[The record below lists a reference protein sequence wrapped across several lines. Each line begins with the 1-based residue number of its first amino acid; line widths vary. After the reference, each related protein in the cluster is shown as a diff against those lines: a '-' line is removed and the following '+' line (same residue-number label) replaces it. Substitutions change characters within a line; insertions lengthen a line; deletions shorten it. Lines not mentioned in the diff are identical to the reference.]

1 MDEDQISSSSDEFD
15 FSTLNEQITS
25 IHDGLRYETNESS
38 GEDSDKVKGVRGR
51 KIRIIDSENETESD
65 TAEGANSSEW
75 VLCRE
80 YDEVPQR
87 AQFISGEHPTGPHI
101 TSNIKEPVDFFKLF
115 FTD

>member
-1 MDEDQISSSSDEFD
+1 MDKDQISSSSNEFD

-38 GEDSDKVKGVRGR
+38 GEDSDEVKGVRRR
-51 KIRIIDSENETESD
+51 KIRIIDSESET
-65 TAEGANSSEW
+65 AKGASSSEW
-75 VLCRE
+75 VLCRK

-87 AQFISGEHPTGPHI
+87 AQFISGEYPTGPHI